1 MTGLNILVVD
11 DDAVVLRLLGS
22 ALPQHGFAVRVAGGG
37 LEAVEVYRDHPRRF
51 DLVLLDLHM
60 EEVDG
65 PQTLA
70 LLRAVDPE
78 VRCCFMT
85 ALPDEYSDEALL
97 ALGALGVLRKPFDD
111 LAGLAELL
119 RRLAG

>member
-1 MTGLNILVVD
+1 MSTLSILVVD
-11 DDAVVLRLLGS
+11 DDEAVLRLLGM
-22 ALPQHGFAVRVAGGG
+22 ALPQHGFDVRVAGSG
-37 LEAVEVYRDHPRRF
+37 LEAMEVYREHVRRF

-70 LLRAVDPE
+70 LLRGVDPD

-97 ALGALGVLRKPFDD
+97 ALGALGVIQKPFDD
-111 LAGLAELL
+111 LAGLTGLL